1 MTAEQFKKRF
11 VCIYPKLFAVAVA
24 NIGNSEDAKDVMQSL
39 YLKLWE
45 RRDELAGVDNDIGY
59 CKTMLINICRDRWR
73 SKILEPGWAAE
84 EVVTVVDDAM
94 VQGIEADDIRM
105 KIEQFIARLPQKQKR
120 IMTMRMQGA
129 TTEEIIEATGLS
141 VENVRTILSRTR
153 QLIREYYN
161 IINR

>member
-59 CKTMLINICRDRWR
+59 CKMMLINICRDRWR
-73 SKILEPGWAAE
+73 SKILEPEWAAE

-94 VQGIEADDIRM
+94 VQGIEADDIRI

>member
-11 VCIYPKLFAVAVA
+11 VCIYPKLFAVAMA

-73 SKILEPGWAAE
+73 SKILEPEWAAE
-84 EVVTVVDDAM
+84 EEVTVVDDAM
-94 VQGIEADDIRM
+94 VQGIEADDIRI